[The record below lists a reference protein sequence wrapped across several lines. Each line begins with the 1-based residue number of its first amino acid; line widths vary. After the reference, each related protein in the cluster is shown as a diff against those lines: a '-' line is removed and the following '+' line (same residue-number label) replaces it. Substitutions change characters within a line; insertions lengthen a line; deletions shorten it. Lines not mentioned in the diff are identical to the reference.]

1 MLKGEVSGAMG
12 VDDEGL
18 EENAGADE
26 QIEDREDVLDE
37 PEEAEEPIRRRV
49 DPLPSLEEQRR
60 HRITHLPYRS
70 WCPQCVAAAANDD
83 PHRRAARPADVALDV
98 PEVHWDY
105 CFPRDESDWNVVLV
119 GRDKETKMTVAHV
132 VPC

>member
-1 MLKGEVSGAMG
+1 MVGHRLKGEVSGALG

-18 EENAGADE
+18 EENAGVDE
-26 QIEDREDVLDE
+26 QIEDQEDVLDE

-60 HRITHLPYRS
+60 HRITHMAYRS

-83 PHRRAARPADVALDV
+83 PHRRAARSAEVALEV

-105 CFPRDESDWNVVLV
+105 CFPRDEKDWNVVWWA
-119 GRDKETKMTVAHV
+119 GTRRRG
-132 VPC
+132 